1 MKTPKI
7 NWGFLIYKIFIIM
20 KILIRESKRDI
31 LAKQMLTKKFPD
43 LNIDNGEYWDSRGTN
58 KKLSFDNG
66 DEIMMVWGD
75 NGNILYFC
83 YDVVDGL
90 EILTYTTDKL
100 NDVVG
105 QWFSE
110 KFDLPVDK
118 VRLVPKHSL
127 N

>member
-1 MKTPKI
+1 MK
-7 NWGFLIYKIFIIM
+7 LIIK
-20 KILIRESKRDI
+20 ESKRDI

-43 LNIDNGEYWDSRGTN
+43 LNVDEGEYWDSMGGN

-66 DEIMMVWGD
+66 DEVIMVWGD

-83 YDVVDGL
+83 YDVVDEL
-90 EILTYTTDKL
+90 EILTYTKDKL

-110 KFDLPVDK
+110 TFDLPVDK
-118 VRLVPKHSL
+118 VRLVSKYSL

>member
-1 MKTPKI
+1 
-7 NWGFLIYKIFIIM
+7 M

-31 LAKQMLTKKFPD
+31 LAKQMLNKKFPD
-43 LNIDNGEYWDSRGTN
+43 LNVDEGEYWDSRGGN

-66 DEIMMVWGD
+66 NDIIMIWGD
-75 NGNILYFC
+75 ANNVLYFC
-83 YDVVDGL
+83 YDVVEGL

-105 QWFSE
+105 SWFSE
-110 KFDLPVDK
+110 TFDLPVNI
-118 VRLVPKHSL
+118 VRLVPKNSL

>member
-1 MKTPKI
+1 MK
-7 NWGFLIYKIFIIM
+7 LIIK
-20 KILIRESKRDI
+20 ESKRDI
-31 LAKQMLTKKFPD
+31 LAKQMLNKKFPD
-43 LNIDNGEYWDSRGTN
+43 LDIDEDDYKDSMGVHKRLTFSDDSGV
-58 KKLSFDNG
+58 
-66 DEIMMVWGD
+66 IMVWGG

-90 EILTYTTDKL
+90 EILTYTIDKL
-100 NDVVG
+100 KDVVG

>member
-1 MKTPKI
+1 
-7 NWGFLIYKIFIIM
+7 M

-31 LAKQMLTKKFPD
+31 LAKQMLNKKFPD
-43 LNIDNGEYWDSRGTN
+43 LNIDEDDYRDSIGVHKRLTFSDDSG
-58 KKLSFDNG
+58 
-66 DEIMMVWGD
+66 IIMVWGD
-75 NGNILYFC
+75 SNNILYFC

-110 KFDLPVDK
+110 TFDLPVNI